1 MQYGK
6 KLGGP
11 AQRKVAHPHQFPE
24 DRPRVQIGQI
34 YMPALPCRCR
44 AGRTISRHGATC
56 RSAMPRIA
64 CRSPDHDHKVLSY
77 RAASVGRAVMMCLVP
92 QSRYLGVLF
101 RFNFE
106 AFLHGMPY
114 RLMHAF
120 GVERGVYH
128 PAARGLGFC
137 DSMKSLAHSLVHGAV
152 HLFVAAYSVGA

>member
-1 MQYGK
+1 MTCSPKPTHRWLRSSGIC
-6 KLGGP
+6 GCRCGRSVRAP
-11 AQRKVAHPHQFPE
+11 IRHSE
-24 DRPRVQIGQI
+24 
-34 YMPALPCRCR
+34 ALPCRCR
-44 AGRTISRHGATC
+44 AGRTISRRGATC
-56 RSAMPRIA
+56 RSAMPRIT
-64 CRSPDHDHKVLSY
+64 CRSPDHAHKALSY
-77 RAASVGRAVMMCLVP
+77 RAASVGRAVMVCLVP

-128 PAARGLGFC
+128 PATRGPGFC
-137 DSMKSLAHSLVHGAV
+137 DSKKSLAHSLVHGAV